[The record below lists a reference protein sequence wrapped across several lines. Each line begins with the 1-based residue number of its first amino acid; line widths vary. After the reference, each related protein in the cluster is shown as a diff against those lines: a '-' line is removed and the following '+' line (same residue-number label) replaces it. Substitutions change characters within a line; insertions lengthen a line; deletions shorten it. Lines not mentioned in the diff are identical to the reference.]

1 MRTTWFAL
9 IAVSLASAPA
19 FAGGGTKSGKDA
31 GDEMVCKRQAKT
43 GTRFASK
50 ICHTR
55 AQWAE
60 ITEANKRAAAE
71 DFNKPTVN
79 VGKGN

>member
-1 MRTTWFAL
+1 MRRTLFAL

-19 FAGGGTKSGKDA
+19 FAGGAKSGKDA

-50 ICHTR
+50 VCHTR
-55 AQWAE
+55 SQWAE